1 MKINMKQWQER
12 IIASNTVKALP
23 VMSYPGMSLT
33 GTNVL
38 DVITNSDSQFA
49 CIERLANRY
58 PSIAA
63 VSMMDLSVE
72 AEAFGSEVKF
82 SDQEAP
88 AIIGHVVTDMESVQ
102 ALAIPKV
109 GTKRTGVCLDV
120 VRRAAAEISDRP
132 VLGGVIGPFSLACRL
147 MDMKTVIL
155 ATMKNPGLVHAVLEK
170 GTVFLLEYVKA
181 IKKSG
186 ANGVIVAEPAAGL
199 LSPKSCDAF
208 SSAYMKQIVDAVQD
222 DQFSVILHN
231 CGNTVKL
238 VNSMLST
245 GASGLHFGNSV
256 QMSDILPQVPRDRL
270 AFGNIDPAGTFKLG
284 TPAQVEEKVTT
295 LLHEMKGYDHFV
307 LSTGCDIPPGT
318 SLENIDAFFAALGK
332 FNNSQLLA

>member
-1 MKINMKQWQER
+1 MKINMKEWQKK
-12 IIASNTVKALP
+12 IIATKAVTALP

-33 GTNVL
+33 GAKIME
-38 DVITNSDSQFA
+38 VITDSTTQYA
-49 CIERLANRY
+49 CIEKLAQRY

-72 AEAFGSEVKF
+72 AEAFGSEVRF

-88 AIIGHVVTDMESVQ
+88 AVIGHVVTDLESAQ
-102 ALAIPKV
+102 SLALPAV

-120 VRRAAAEISDRP
+120 VRRAAAGITDRP

-155 ATMKNPGLVHAVLEK
+155 ATMKNPGLVHATLEK
-170 GTVFLLEYVKA
+170 GTAFLLDYVKA
-181 IKKSG
+181 IKESG

-199 LSPKSCDAF
+199 LSPKLCAPF
-208 SSAYMKQIVDAVQD
+208 SSGYMKQIVDAVQD
-222 DQFSVILHN
+222 DNFAVILHN

-238 VNSMLST
+238 VDSMVST
-245 GASGLHFGNSV
+245 GACGLHFGNSV
-256 QMSDILPQVPRDRL
+256 KMSDILPQVPKHLL

-284 TPAQVEEKVTT
+284 SAAQVTEKVSA
-295 LLHEMKGYDHFV
+295 LLNDMQGYDNFV
-307 LSTGCDIPPGT
+307 LSSGCDIPAGT
-318 SLENIDAFFAALGK
+318 PLDNVDAFFAALDA
-332 FNNSQLLA
+332 FNSSH